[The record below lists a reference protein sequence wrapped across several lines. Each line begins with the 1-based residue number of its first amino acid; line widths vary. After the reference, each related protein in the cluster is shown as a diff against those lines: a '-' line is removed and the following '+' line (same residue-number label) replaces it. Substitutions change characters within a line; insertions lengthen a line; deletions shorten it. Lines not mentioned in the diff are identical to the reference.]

1 MSARESRNCFVIMPF
16 GIKTTVDGNEID
28 FDLVYEDIIREP
40 VEALGFKSV
49 RCDEIARAGTI
60 HRDMF
65 HHIATDDIAVV
76 DLTLFNPN
84 VFYELGVRHALKP
97 AITILIKRR
106 GAAIPFNIQS
116 ERIIEYPSESGSYGE
131 SRSLIKAFIQAGL
144 GSNSP
149 DSPIFGFLQDARKDW
164 KSERISL
171 LEDHPY
177 RLTDQPG
184 KRICILTGDLRERR
198 NIDVWVNSENTNMQM
213 ARFFDRSLSAI
224 IRYEGAEKD
233 DNGEVV
239 EDTIAVELKKV
250 TQNRESVTPGTIYVT
265 GSGALARTR
274 GVKKVF
280 HAAAVYG
287 VPGSGYQVIQEVEKC
302 VTAALRRMDH
312 EQYRADD
319 LRTIVF
325 PMMGTGVANG
335 RVEVIAP
342 CLIQAAITYLCSYPE
357 SRVTTVYFSA
367 WNYRDLEACLAALT
381 AAQGVEPVRRDR
393 TV

>member
-1 MSARESRNCFVIMPF
+1 MAGNEPKNCFIIMPF
-16 GIKTTVDGNEID
+16 GIKTTVDDNEID
-28 FDLVYEDIIREP
+28 FNLIYEDIIREP
-40 VEALGFKSV
+40 VEALGLKPIRS
-49 RCDEIARAGTI
+49 DEIARAGTI

-76 DLTLFNPN
+76 DLTLLNPN

-149 DSPIFGFLQDARKDW
+149 DSPIFNFLQDARKDW
-164 KSERISL
+164 KAERITL
-171 LEDHPY
+171 LENHPY
-177 RLTDQPG
+177 RLADQPG
-184 KRICILTGDLRERR
+184 KQICILTGDLRERR

-239 EDTIAVELKKV
+239 EDTIAAELRKM
-250 TQNRESVTPGTIYVT
+250 THDRESVTPGTVYVT

-274 GVKKVF
+274 GVKKIF

-312 EQYRADD
+312 EQYITDD

-325 PMMGTGVANG
+325 PMMGTGVAG
-335 RVEVIAP
+335 GQVDIIAP
-342 CLIQAAITYLCSYPE
+342 RLIQAAISYLCSYPE

-367 WNYRDLEACLAALT
+367 WNHRDLEACVTALASV
-381 AAQGVEPVRRDR
+381 QGVEPVRR
-393 TV
+393 